1 MIEES
6 KAFRE
11 KEKERRKRQ
20 WKRRRDDV
28 SGSLFFCY
36 AIVCACA
43 FHLKKK
49 KEHTLYRA
57 AATRASR
64 KANSALFSSR
74 IRDKKKHSINPENNE
89 KPAVCLYIITQVSR
103 LAPFPL
109 FFFLFG
115 IALLL
120 PFPNALFALSWSAS
134 TCRSIIIFPFC
145 TSTGRVRCSPVYVTA
160 CHMLCVLF
168 STFKRKTKKKSKEGG
183 IKTVNGAQQKKKNTN
198 TSTDK
203 KKKKEEVIKTSRR
216 TQKQTQKYAHT
227 DRIPILPFQHHKSV

>member
-109 FFFLFG
+109 FFFIRDRTVATLSKRAVCSELECFYMP
-115 IALLL
+115 LYYYFSFLY
-120 PFPNALFALSWSAS
+120 FNRSSSLFA
-134 TCRSIIIFPFC
+134 
-145 TSTGRVRCSPVYVTA
+145 RVRYRMPHVMCFVFHV
-160 CHMLCVLF
+160 
-168 STFKRKTKKKSKEGG
+168 
-183 IKTVNGAQQKKKNTN
+183 
-198 TSTDK
+198 
-203 KKKKEEVIKTSRR
+203 
-216 TQKQTQKYAHT
+216 QT
-227 DRIPILPFQHHKSV
+227 